1 MLFLREFRFLHEKS
15 TFSKASRPSILMKI
29 QDNQPR
35 SIQKGKMNKND
46 NSIRRKYHSC
56 TNYSNLEM
64 EAK

>member
-1 MLFLREFRFLHEKS
+1 
-15 TFSKASRPSILMKI
+15 MKI

-56 TNYSNLEM
+56 ANYSNLEM